1 MGRVRIEELLE
12 FLGKDFLIFKPEPQI
27 YLRDF
32 EKWLVSDN
40 WEKVTEEDSDCCSN
54 FTVVY
59 RKGNYEMELFNDP
72 DAYIIHI
79 LIRKIRDKKEV

>member
-1 MGRVRIEELLE
+1 MRIEELLE

-40 WEKVTEEDSDCCSN
+40 WEKVTEEDSDVFSN

-59 RKGNYEMELFNDP
+59 RKGNCEMELFCDP

-79 LIRKIRDKKEV
+79 LIRKIMKEGEVQR